1 MVTVDDTLEVDDYDE
16 FGLLHENAEEWD
28 QPFSGR
34 PDISREYLDIAPH
47 GRLSYIKWG
56 TDDPEL
62 VFLHG
67 GGQNAHTWDYVALF
81 LGRPAISVDLPG
93 HGRSYRRDDK
103 NYGPWENVVALET
116 ALPQLAPN
124 AAAVVGMS
132 LGGATTTHLAAKRP
146 DLCRK
151 AVIVDVTPSVNNMN
165 RSMSTI
171 ERGTVGLIGAQPV
184 YETFEEMS
192 DAAIALSPYRGASG
206 VRRGVRHNSYRLPD
220 GKWTW
225 RYDLQGGRAD
235 RPPDEAA
242 KAAAARNW
250 ADFTPMW
257 DDVSNITVPAMLVR
271 GGESKF
277 VLDEDVEEFRK
288 RLPSVRYEVVPGA
301 GHAVQSDQ
309 PLQVVALIN
318 DFVFGA

>member
-1 MVTVDDTLEVDDYDE
+1 MTTVDDTLEVDDYDE

-28 QPFSGR
+28 QPFEGR
-34 PDISREYLDIAPH
+34 PEVSRGYLEIEPDQ
-47 GRLSYIKWG
+47 RLSYIKWG
-56 TDDPEL
+56 SEDPEI

-67 GGQNAHTWDYVALF
+67 GGQNAHTWDYIALF
-81 LGRPAISVDLPG
+81 LGRPAISFDLPG

-103 NYGPWENVVALET
+103 NYGPWNNVEALEI
-116 ALPQLAPN
+116 AVPQLAPN
-124 AAAVVGMS
+124 AKVVVGMS
-132 LGGATTTHLAAKRP
+132 LGGATATHFAAKRP
-146 DLCRK
+146 DLCRR
-151 AVIVDVTPSVNNMN
+151 AVIVDVTPSVNNID
-165 RSMSTI
+165 RSMSTM
-171 ERGTVGLIGAQPV
+171 ERGTVGLIGAQPT
-184 YETFEEMS
+184 YDTFEEMA

-206 VRRGVRHNSYRLPD
+206 VRRGVRHNSYRTED

-235 RPPDEAA
+235 RVDKDAVQMPV
-242 KAAAARNW
+242 RNW

-257 DDVSNITVPAMLVR
+257 DEVNTITVPTMLVR

-277 VLDEDVEEFRK
+277 VLDADVEEFQK

-309 PLQVVALIN
+309 PLALVALIE
-318 DFVFGA
+318 DFAFGS